1 MPCFEARV
9 FLFMSGFLFRNMGW
23 RNISR
28 ADSPACP
35 SKTPHY
41 FVDETLYS
49 LKSVGGIG
57 DGMWARSFLGFSPS
71 LSLFSLHPAVGEPN
85 TSLEPTL
92 GFSYPSPLTW
102 SIILSLFFMFLAGF
116 SRGFFLQKGQHFEV
130 EKYCLI
136 DEQIFWAFA
145 LGGAFQPL
153 TVGNVTKKYARIFCT
168 CSTIVNIIP
177 EKNSV
182 NVQDNI
188 LNLSL
193 CLRVMNLILL

>member
-102 SIILSLFFMFLAGF
+102 SIILSLFYVSCWFLL
-116 SRGFFLQKGQHFEV
+116 RVFLQKGQHFEV

-136 DEQIFWAFA
+136 FKWTSFCSVPICGWFLVHLFLFLICVWILVHFFLLLIFLVDFCCSFSR
-145 LGGAFQPL
+145 L
-153 TVGNVTKKYARIFCT
+153 IFGKLL
-168 CSTIVNIIP
+168 VH
-177 EKNSV
+177 SV
-182 NVQDNI
+182 PI
-188 LNLSL
+188 
-193 CLRVMNLILL
+193 C

>member
-1 MPCFEARV
+1 MHYMYCTGHFSNWKPQKIPYSAKSWYRETLQEKSCLVLKQEFFCSCQV
-9 FLFMSGFLFRNMGW
+9 FCSGTW
-23 RNISR
+23 
-28 ADSPACP
+28 ADVTSLVQTALQSACP

-102 SIILSLFFMFLAGF
+102 SIILSLFYVSCWFL
-116 SRGFFLQKGQHFEV
+116 
-130 EKYCLI
+130 
-136 DEQIFWAFA
+136 
-145 LGGAFQPL
+145 
-153 TVGNVTKKYARIFCT
+153 
-168 CSTIVNIIP
+168 
-177 EKNSV
+177 
-182 NVQDNI
+182 
-188 LNLSL
+188 
-193 CLRVMNLILL
+193 LRVFSSERTTF

>member
-102 SIILSLFFMFLAGF
+102 SIFLKFIFYVSCWFLSRVFSSERTTFWGWKILFNFQVDQFLCLLAYHWYFTNVSLFCSSFPVPFL
-116 SRGFFLQKGQHFEV
+116 FLKYGWSLVHFLLLHISGA
-130 EKYCLI
+130 LI
-136 DEQIFWAFA
+136 F
-145 LGGAFQPL
+145 
-153 TVGNVTKKYARIFCT
+153 VH
-168 CSTIVNIIP
+168 
-177 EKNSV
+177 
-182 NVQDNI
+182 
-188 LNLSL
+188 
-193 CLRVMNLILL
+193 

>member
-102 SIILSLFFMFLAGF
+102 SIFLKFIFYVSCWFLLRVFSSERTTFWGWKILFNFQVDQFLFGTYLWLISGTLVSVSYLCLNSGSLFSVAYLFGGFLLQ
-116 SRGFFLQKGQHFEV
+116 FLSP
-130 EKYCLI
+130 YL
-136 DEQIFWAFA
+136 W
-145 LGGAFQPL
+145 
-153 TVGNVTKKYARIFCT
+153 
-168 CSTIVNIIP
+168 
-177 EKNSV
+177 
-182 NVQDNI
+182 
-188 LNLSL
+188 
-193 CLRVMNLILL
+193 